1 MAPIPAVPSD
11 DNVHALS
18 SAFLMI
24 IASEIGDKTFL
35 IAAIMAMRHPRLIVF
50 SGAFGSLI
58 VMSALSA
65 AMGHLLP
72 TLISRR
78 WTTLAAAGL
87 FLVFGVK
94 MLLEAREMEAGHDKI
109 QEELKEVEEELDA
122 AEGSIPMRHME
133 QGKFMFGHDNPLTVL
148 AHPICR
154 RTARTRRGAAYS
166 STKNA
171 SLSEGAKNLFGM
183 CLGPTFILTFLGEWG
198 DRSQIATIA
207 LGAAHNFSVALAFDQ
222 DIDQARHSYRLDIIP
237 AFRRGI
243 LLRVVDLCSRCTF
256 PGLGYAYEGCRKDM
270 TKPNGHAA

>member
-94 MLLEAREMEAGHDKI
+94 MLLEAREMEAGQDKI

-133 QGKFMFGHDNPLTVL
+133 QGERSEQDAEPLTP
-148 AHPICR
+148 AP
-154 RTARTRRGAAYS
+154 
-166 STKNA
+166 KNA

-183 CLGPTFILTFLGEWG
+183 CLGPVFVQTFILTFLGEWG

-207 LGAAHNFSVALAFDQ
+207 LGAAHNVY
-222 DIDQARHSYRLDIIP
+222 IVTIGTII
-237 AFRRGI
+237 
-243 LLRVVDLCSRCTF
+243 
-256 PGLGYAYEGCRKDM
+256 
-270 TKPNGHAA
+270 GHALCTGIAVLGGRWLSTKISIKHVTLTGSILFLLFAVVYFYESWTFVPDVPSLDLDMPMKAVERM